1 MIGNNKEF
9 SWDDASSIELTD
21 DEIFSVLSLISV
33 LAVDSVS
40 SNPLISDFRVFNSTE
55 VSSKIELSLLICLLI
70 PPRFWLRT
78 CVAAKPFEE
87 TPSLKTEIWKTWVP
101 SCLGV

>member
-55 VSSKIELSLLICLLI
+55 VSSKIELSLLICLLL

-78 CVAAKPFEE
+78 CVAAKPFDE